1 MTKRKLNRLAACAA
15 IMLLAFSGAAFA
27 GSSTANVGVSAN
39 IANNCT
45 VGNVSA
51 IAFTYDPIVANH
63 SSPAT
68 ATGTVDV
75 TCTSGASWSLDLD
88 NGQNHSS
95 ATLSQNRA
103 MKSGSNY
110 LSYDIYSD
118 SGHST
123 VWLSGAGSDV
133 TGTGSGAAQ
142 TQTMYGQVPAA
153 QNVPAGT
160 YNDTVIATVNF

>member
-1 MTKRKLNRLAACAA
+1 MKRKLSKLAACAA
-15 IMLLAFSGAAFA
+15 SMLLAVSGAAFA
-27 GSSTANVGVSAN
+27 ATTANVGVSAD
-39 IANNCT
+39 ITNNCT

-51 IAFTYDPIVANH
+51 IAFTYDPIVANA
-63 SSPAT
+63 SSPAV

-103 MKSGSNY
+103 MKSGTNF

-133 TGTGSGAAQ
+133 TGTGNGAAQ

-160 YNDTVIATVNF
+160 YNDTVVATVNF

>member
-1 MTKRKLNRLAACAA
+1 
-15 IMLLAFSGAAFA
+15 MLLAFSGAAFA
-27 GSSTANVGVSAN
+27 GTATANVGVSAN

-68 ATGTVDV
+68 ATGTIDV
-75 TCTSGASWSLDLD
+75 TCTSGASWLLDLD

-103 MKSGSNY
+103 MKSGTNF

-133 TGTGSGAAQ
+133 PGTGNGAAQ

-160 YNDTVIATVNF
+160 YNDTVVATVNF